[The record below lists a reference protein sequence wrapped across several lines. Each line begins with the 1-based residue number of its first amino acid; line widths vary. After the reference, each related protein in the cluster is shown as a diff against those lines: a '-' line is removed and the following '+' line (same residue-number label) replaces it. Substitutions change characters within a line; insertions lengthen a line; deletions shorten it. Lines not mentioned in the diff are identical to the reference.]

1 MLNQSELEQVKSML
15 DSLNQHL
22 VDAGADSDQA
32 DWFLAGYSRCLQ
44 DLSVLFGS
52 NLQNPRLN

>member
-1 MLNQSELEQVKSML
+1 MLNSSEIDQIKSML
-15 DSLNQHL
+15 DSLNQYL
-22 VDAGADSDQA
+22 VDAGVESNQA

-52 NLQNPRLN
+52 NLQNQRLN